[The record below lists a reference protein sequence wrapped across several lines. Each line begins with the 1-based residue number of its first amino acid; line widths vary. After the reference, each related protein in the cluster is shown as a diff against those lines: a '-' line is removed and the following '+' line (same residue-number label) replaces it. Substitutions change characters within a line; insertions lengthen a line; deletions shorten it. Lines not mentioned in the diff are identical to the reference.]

1 MKNRKNFWL
10 IIIGMFI
17 LGVVLS
23 YLLKPISMDE
33 LYKKP
38 NFTAVVTE
46 VYDKEILV
54 TVDKDQ
60 DEYKSSDK
68 IIVSLDVK
76 LKDKLVSFKAGD
88 KVRIFY
94 DGNILE
100 SYPAQIRKVYA
111 ILLINE

>member
-1 MKNRKNFWL
+1 MKNRKVFL
-10 IIIGMFI
+10 LSVIGMFI

-23 YLLKPISMDE
+23 YLFKPMSVDE

-54 TVDKDQ
+54 AVDKGQ

-68 IIVSLDVK
+68 MIVSLDVE
-76 LKDKLVSFKAGD
+76 LKDNLISFKIGD

-94 DGNILE
+94 DGKILE

>member
-1 MKNRKNFWL
+1 MKNRKVSFFSV
-10 IIIGMFI
+10 IGIFI
-17 LGVVLS
+17 LGIGLF
-23 YLLKPISMDE
+23 YLFKPISMDE
-33 LYKKP
+33 LNKKP

-54 TVDKDQ
+54 AVDKDQ

>member
-1 MKNRKNFWL
+1 VKNRKFFWTIVIGIL
-10 IIIGMFI
+10 I
-17 LGVVLS
+17 LVGVFL
-23 YLLKPISMDE
+23 YLFKPMTMDE
-33 LYKKP
+33 LYRKP

-60 DEYKSSDK
+60 AEYNSSDK
-68 IIVSLDVK
+68 IVVSINAE
-76 LKDKLVSFKAGD
+76 LKDSRTSFKVGD

>member
-1 MKNRKNFWL
+1 MKNRKIYLFSV
-10 IIIGMFI
+10 IGMVI
-17 LGVVLS
+17 LGAGLF
-23 YLLKPISMDE
+23 YLFKPMSMDE

-46 VYDKEILV
+46 VYEKEILV

-60 DEYKSSDK
+60 AEYNSSDK
-68 IIVSLDVK
+68 VIVSLDVK
-76 LKDKLVSFKAGD
+76 LKDKLISFKVGD

-100 SYPAQIRKVYA
+100 SYPAQIRKVYT